1 MIEHLL
7 QPLVSER
14 FRHEERYREGH
25 LRVVNALPSRRVLGL
40 HTPDTKLI
48 AKHISR
54 EGCLATMSN
63 GEIVRC
69 ANGTEAIRC
78 FVAMPSAQLCYEETL
93 IWGMLINLERCPLEE
108 RLEMLER
115 YVPVLDNWAVCD
127 SFCSHAKWMLR
138 ADKDMLWSFLQ
149 QWYDSKREFEVRF
162 AIVVSMCYFLN
173 EEWLQRLF
181 RRIDSLDF
189 EAIKSE
195 YRSAKGKPQIAQQG
209 TVQGLEPYYV
219 RMGVAWLLATAL
231 AKFPNETRAYVNAS
245 RLPEDVIKLYVR
257 KARESFKTRDV
268 AAL

>member
-1 MIEHLL
+1 
-7 QPLVSER
+7 
-14 FRHEERYREGH
+14 
-25 LRVVNALPSRRVLGL
+25 
-40 HTPDTKLI
+40 
-48 AKHISR
+48 
-54 EGCLATMSN
+54 
-63 GEIVRC
+63 
-69 ANGTEAIRC
+69 
-78 FVAMPSAQLCYEETL
+78 
-93 IWGMLINLERCPLEE
+93 
-108 RLEMLER
+108 
-115 YVPVLDNWAVCD
+115 
-127 SFCSHAKWMLR
+127 MLR